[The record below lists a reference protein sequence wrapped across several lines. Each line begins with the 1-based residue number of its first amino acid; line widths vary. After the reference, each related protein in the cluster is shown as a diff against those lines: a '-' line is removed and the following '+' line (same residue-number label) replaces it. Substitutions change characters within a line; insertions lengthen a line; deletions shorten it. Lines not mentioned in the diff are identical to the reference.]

1 MLIPPWSHFIEVS
14 LCSYA
19 HGDEWE
25 PEADNKQGLPELEVS
40 KHARQRQNECARG
53 NGEEKQLKI
62 RVGSLHD
69 AHLQEVMARSAD
81 PAPRLVQAS
90 VV

>member
-1 MLIPPWSHFIEVS
+1 
-14 LCSYA
+14 
-19 HGDEWE
+19 
-25 PEADNKQGLPELEVS
+25 
-40 KHARQRQNECARG
+40 
-53 NGEEKQLKI
+53 LKI